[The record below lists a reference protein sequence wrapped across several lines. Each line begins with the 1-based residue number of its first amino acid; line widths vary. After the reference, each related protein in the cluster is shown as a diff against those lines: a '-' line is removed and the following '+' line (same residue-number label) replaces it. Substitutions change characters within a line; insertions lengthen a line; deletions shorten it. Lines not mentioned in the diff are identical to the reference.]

1 MDIYDI
7 ISRSLLHRLDEGEQQ
22 QLDQWLAEDEEHLR
36 LYQSFLAKKD
46 LVEQYHKYQA
56 FDEEQGWKKLAPLL
70 DKPAKLH
77 LIYIWRR
84 NLRKIAAVAAVGMF
98 LLLGG
103 YHLYTQPSQISHEP
117 VKVNQEMVE
126 AIAKAESSSVNEATI
141 QVGNQ
146 KPQQVRSL
154 SSWLKTLAKADV
166 DDHLLS
172 TITTRHDKEFW
183 TTLPDG
189 TRVHLNGNSRISYP
203 LAFSGGTREVAL
215 VGEAYFIV
223 AKDREHPF
231 IVHTAQGAI
240 KEYGTEFNVNTQGE
254 HTSVVLVN
262 GSISVIP
269 KSGKE
274 RMMTPGLLAEM
285 GSSGV
290 SMSKVDVAPYIAWN
304 TGQYS
309 FEDSSLEEIMQ
320 VVGKWYGR
328 NVTFASAPL
337 RKIRLTGTLSRYES
351 IESTLEVICT
361 IAQVKMEQQGY
372 QIEVH

>member
-22 QLDQWLAEDEEHLR
+22 QLDQWLAEEEGHLR

-141 QVGNQ
+141 QVGNR

-215 VGEAYFIV
+215 VGEAYLLWP
-223 AKDREHPF
+223 K
-231 IVHTAQGAI
+231 T
-240 KEYGTEFNVNTQGE
+240 
-254 HTSVVLVN
+254 
-262 GSISVIP
+262 GSI
-269 KSGKE
+269 
-274 RMMTPGLLAEM
+274 L
-285 GSSGV
+285 SS
-290 SMSKVDVAPYIAWN
+290 YI
-304 TGQYS
+304 Q
-309 FEDSSLEEIMQ
+309 
-320 VVGKWYGR
+320 
-328 NVTFASAPL
+328 L
-337 RKIRLTGTLSRYES
+337 RVLSRS
-351 IESTLEVICT
+351 MVRSLMSTPKVSTPVWFL
-361 IAQVKMEQQGY
+361 
-372 QIEVH
+372 